1 VLWDVIGDKGF
12 IVYVPLES
20 PWGQAATM
28 MEVRT
33 SRDPAALIGPVRQAV
48 MSVSAD
54 LPWVDIQPVARRL
67 DPQIR
72 PWRLGAS
79 MFTAFGALALCLAAV
94 GLYGLLSYAVAQ
106 RTHEIGV
113 RKALGAADSRVVR
126 MVLGDA
132 LAMTVVGIVIGIG
145 LALAAGKAIASQLYQ
160 VSPRDPLV
168 FVVCA
173 GVLIIVAIV
182 ACAAPMRRALGVD
195 PIVALRTD

>member
-1 VLWDVIGDKGF
+1 
-12 IVYVPLES
+12 
-20 PWGQAATM
+20 
-28 MEVRT
+28 
-33 SRDPAALIGPVRQAV
+33 
-48 MSVSAD
+48 
-54 LPWVDIQPVARRL
+54 
-67 DPQIR
+67 
-72 PWRLGAS
+72 

-126 MVLGDA
+126 MILGDA